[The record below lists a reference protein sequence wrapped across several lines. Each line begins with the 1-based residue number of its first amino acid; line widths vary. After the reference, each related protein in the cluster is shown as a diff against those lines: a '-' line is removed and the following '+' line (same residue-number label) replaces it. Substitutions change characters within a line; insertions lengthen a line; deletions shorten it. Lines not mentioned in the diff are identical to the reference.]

1 MTKEGGRPHDHDS
14 SISII
19 APQYD
24 GPAMKLYLFYLLRQ
38 LALPTLF
45 ATLALSG
52 AIWLSQSLR
61 FVDLIVNKG
70 IPATTFIY
78 LTALLYPSLL
88 MVILPFAL
96 FCGVL
101 FVYHRLAVESE
112 LTVLKA
118 VGLSN
123 LQIAAPCLLLA
134 MVVTG
139 IGYAISLYFMP
150 LAFRDFRDLQLS
162 IERDFSYLMLQ
173 PGVFNTP
180 ADDLTVYVRAYRP
193 DGGLEGVVVHDE
205 RQRRLPVTML
215 AEEGS
220 LLQGPDG
227 PLFVLERGS
236 RQEFNAKPGENP
248 SLSILHFDRYT
259 LDLAA
264 NAAPPG
270 DRSPKPKELYVQEL
284 LDPPASLSEARRMG
298 RIAEGHKRLTWP
310 LNALVFALIG
320 LAALLAQGFDR
331 RGPWPSL
338 LIATVGVVLDQSLS
352 MAVGSLAE
360 RNLALIPL
368 LYAATIGP
376 ALVCL
381 AVIAGYWPRRR
392 TRVTAVQPA

>member
-1 MTKEGGRPHDHDS
+1 
-14 SISII
+14 
-19 APQYD
+19 
-24 GPAMKLYLFYLLRQ
+24 MKLYLYYLLRQ
-38 LALPTLF
+38 LTLPTVF

-78 LTALLYPSLL
+78 LTALLFPSLL
-88 MVILPFAL
+88 LVILPFAL
-96 FCGVL
+96 FCAVL

-134 MVVTG
+134 AIVTL
-139 IGYAISLYFMP
+139 ISYSISLYFMP
-150 LAFRDFRDLQLS
+150 LAFRSFRALQLQL
-162 IERDFSYLMLQ
+162 ENDFSYLLLQ

-180 ADDLTVYVRAYRP
+180 ADGVTVYVRAYRP
-193 DGGLEGVVVHDE
+193 DGSLEGVVVHDE
-205 RQRRLPVTML
+205 RQRKLPVTML
-215 AEEGS
+215 AEQGS
-220 LLQGPDG
+220 LVQGPDG
-227 PLFVLERGS
+227 ALFVLERGN
-236 RQEFNAKPGENP
+236 RQEFNVKDSDNP

-264 NAAPPG
+264 NATPPG
-270 DRSPKPKELYVQEL
+270 ERSPKPKEQYVQEL
-284 LDPPASLSEARRMG
+284 LDPPASLSKARRMG

-310 LNALVFALIG
+310 LNPLVFALIA
-320 LAALLAQGFDR
+320 LAALLARGFDR

-338 LIATVGVVLDQSLS
+338 LIATIGVVLDQALS
-352 MAVGSLAE
+352 MAIGSLAE

-368 LYAATIGP
+368 LYAVTIVP

-381 AVIAGYWPRRR
+381 AVIAVYRPRRR
-392 TRVTAVQPA
+392 TRAGVVQPA

>member
-1 MTKEGGRPHDHDS
+1 
-14 SISII
+14 
-19 APQYD
+19 
-24 GPAMKLYLFYLLRQ
+24 MKLYLFYLLRQ
-38 LALPTLF
+38 LTLPTVL

-70 IPATTFIY
+70 IPATTFVY
-78 LTALLYPSLL
+78 LTALLFPSLL
-88 MVILPFAL
+88 LVILPFAL
-96 FCGVL
+96 FCAVL

-112 LTVLKA
+112 LTVLRA

-134 MVVTG
+134 G
-139 IGYAISLYFMP
+139 IVSLISYSISLYFMP
-150 LAFRDFRDLQLS
+150 LAFRSFRDLQLS
-162 IERDFSYLMLQ
+162 IERDFSYLLLQ

-180 ADDLTVYVRAYRP
+180 AEGVTVYVRSHRP
-193 DGGLEGVVVHDE
+193 DGPLEGVVVHDD
-205 RQRRLPVTML
+205 RRRKQPVTML
-215 AEEGS
+215 AEQGS
-220 LLQGPDG
+220 LLQGRDG
-227 PLFVLERGS
+227 PLFVLDRGN
-236 RQEFNAKPGENP
+236 RQEFNASNPDNP

-264 NAAPPG
+264 NATPQG
-270 DRSPKPKELYVQEL
+270 ERSPKPKEQYVQEL
-284 LDPPASLSEARRMG
+284 LDPPASLSKARRMG

-310 LNALVFALIG
+310 LSPLVFALIG
-320 LAALLAQGFDR
+320 LAALLAPGFNR

-338 LIATVGVVLDQSLS
+338 LIATCGVVLDQAVT

-368 LYAATIGP
+368 LYAVVIVP

-381 AVIAGYWPRRR
+381 ALIASDRPRRR
-392 TRVTAVQPA
+392 IRATVVQPA